1 MKTIMVNGVER
12 NIEKTSVTLRE
23 LMDDVNSSLAA
34 DSRIISVVRV
44 DGAEMTPADQE
55 KAQNVTVESLGMIEF
70 MAASP
75 TELAMETLTTLEQ
88 YLDRIIQNID
98 RAGNLYKSKNYMA
111 ADGYFM
117 KTVDGMDL
125 FVQTMSGIKA
135 AMKVGMNAKVALAE
149 ATLIS
154 IMNDLLDAKKQNNYV
169 MLSELLLQDLVENMK
184 EWKGTVF
191 PSIRERAGS

>member
-1 MKTIMVNGVER
+1 MKTIIVNGVER
-12 NIEKTSVTLRE
+12 NIEENGVTFRKLIQEVNASLSGGSLVISAIKVDGTE
-23 LMDDVNSSLAA
+23 LSTEKQDEMLD
-34 DSRIISVVRV
+34 SVV
-44 DGAEMTPADQE
+44 DSMGA
-55 KAQNVTVESLGMIEF
+55 IEF
-70 MAASP
+70 TATSTM
-75 TELAMETLTTLEQ
+75 ELAMETLTTLEQ
-88 YLDRIIQNID
+88 YIDRIIQNID
-98 RAGNLYKSKNYMA
+98 RAGALYRNKNYLA

-135 AMKVGMNAKVALAE
+135 TMKVGMNAKVALAE

-169 MLSELLLQDLVENMK
+169 MLSELLLLDLTENMR
-184 EWKGTVF
+184 EWKTTVF

>member
-1 MKTIMVNGVER
+1 
-12 NIEKTSVTLRE
+12 
-23 LMDDVNSSLAA
+23 
-34 DSRIISVVRV
+34 
-44 DGAEMTPADQE
+44 
-55 KAQNVTVESLGMIEF
+55 
-70 MAASP
+70 
-75 TELAMETLTTLEQ
+75 
-88 YLDRIIQNID
+88 
-98 RAGNLYKSKNYMA
+98 
-111 ADGYFM
+111 
-117 KTVDGMDL
+117 MDL